1 MTFNNKSSNSATG
14 DSPLAVKLTKNPRY
28 YIYLVFFLVVLS
40 AQGSFVNDMYTP
52 ALPEMHRFFGCSVS
66 LSQMGIT
73 MGMIGLAVGQ
83 ICLGPLSDKYGRKPT
98 LIGSTMLFIVSA
110 VASIF
115 ATSIHIFNLC
125 RLFQGLGASAGY
137 FLAKTIPADVY
148 AGRPLAKIMA
158 IVGAI
163 NGIAPAASP
172 VIGGVLADDFGWKS
186 IFIVLASF
194 AGLVILFS
202 CYMKESLA
210 PSQRSTGS
218 VFASFRNYVL
228 LLRNKRFMIHVMLKG
243 VALGLLFAYISSAPF
258 ILQDHYGLSETAYGI
273 YIGVNSVFVATGSIL
288 SLKFH
293 PYKKAAFVGSIMA
306 TAAVIALAFSLYLIN
321 NLWVYEACTVV
332 LLLALG
338 MIFSTTNTLAMNEGR
353 AHSGEASA
361 IVGVAGYVVGATVAP
376 LSGLGNVL
384 HSTAITDIVLAAIM
398 MLFAYF
404 TYRLPVDNLE

>member
-1 MTFNNKSSNSATG
+1 
-14 DSPLAVKLTKNPRY
+14 
-28 YIYLVFFLVVLS
+28 
-40 AQGSFVNDMYTP
+40 
-52 ALPEMHRFFGCSVS
+52 
-66 LSQMGIT
+66 
-73 MGMIGLAVGQ
+73 
-83 ICLGPLSDKYGRKPT
+83 
-98 LIGSTMLFIVSA
+98 MLFIVSA

-125 RLFQGLGASAGY
+125 RLFQGIGASAGY

-172 VIGGVLADDFGWKS
+172 VIGGLLADDFGWKS

-273 YIGVNSVFVATGSIL
+273 YIGVNSIFVATGSIL

-332 LLLALG
+332 LLLVLG
-338 MIFSTTNTLAMNEGR
+338 MIFSTTNTLAMNEAVR
-353 AHSGEASA
+353 IPAK
-361 IVGVAGYVVGATVAP
+361 
-376 LSGLGNVL
+376 
-384 HSTAITDIVLAAIM
+384 
-398 MLFAYF
+398 
-404 TYRLPVDNLE
+404 RQR

>member
-28 YIYLVFFLVVLS
+28 YIYLVFFLFVLS

-125 RLFQGLGASAGY
+125 RLFQGIGASAGY

-172 VIGGVLADDFGWKS
+172 VIGGLLADDFGWKS

-273 YIGVNSVFVATGSIL
+273 YIGVNSIFVATGSIL

-332 LLLALG
+332 LLLVLG

-361 IVGVAGYVVGATVAP
+361 IVGVAGYVVGATMAP